1 MIEELAIARRAARET
16 ASAALAAAGGGA
28 SAVGRASATAGHGG
42 MGDYDEESGLGG
54 ECEQLGF
61 FIFFASRGARR
72 SHSPSA
78 PTSPSS
84 GKPLPFLDFRRGMG
98 IRARNSTEIEPLG

>member
-54 ECEQLGF
+54 ECEQLAQSILQMTLMF
-61 FIFFASRGARR
+61 
-72 SHSPSA
+72 
-78 PTSPSS
+78 
-84 GKPLPFLDFRRGMG
+84 G
-98 IRARNSTEIEPLG
+98 IIV